1 MCKFTKYLLAIGLVL
16 SLSACGGGGDSPK
29 QTSAEGFWN
38 GTTSTGY
45 TGNVVVLENGE
56 TWGFYSS
63 GSVLYGALYGTTT
76 TSGNTLTGS
85 GADFNLATR
94 VVTQGSYTGTFKEQ
108 STISLTTSLGT
119 AFNGVYGTTYSTPA
133 SLTTLAG
140 TFTGQA
146 LTGKTAPQ
154 TSTVTITSSGQ
165 LKIPATLGC
174 ATSGTVA
181 PRSSGKNIF
190 DLNVTFTGS
199 TCALGNGGTAKG
211 VLYYDAA
218 IKQILAMGMNTGKT
232 DGFIAFGVKP

>member
-1 MCKFTKYLLAIGLVL
+1 MYQFTKSLSVVGLVL
-16 SLSACGGGGDSPK
+16 SLSACGGGGDSPI
-29 QTSAEGFWN
+29 QASVEGFWN

-45 TGNVVVLENGE
+45 TGNIVVLENGE

-63 GSVLYGALYGTTT
+63 GNVLYGALYGATT
-76 TSGNTLTGS
+76 TSGNNLTGS

-94 VVTQGSYTGTFKEQ
+94 VVTQGTYTGTFKEQ
-108 STISLTTSLGT
+108 STISMATSLGT
-119 AFNGVYGTTYSTPA
+119 AFNGVYGITYSTPA
-133 SLTTLAG
+133 SLATLAG

-154 TSTVTITSSGQ
+154 VASVTISPTGQ
-165 LKIPATLGC
+165 VSIPATFGC

-181 PRSSGKNIF
+181 PRPSGKNIF

-211 VLYYDAA
+211 VLYYDSA